1 MLRREQQRCQGI
13 VTVVQC
19 GDVGAHNAVRREGGR
34 DKRAARLGQVRG
46 LQDAP
51 LDQSAFYL
59 VLAWEGAAEAP
70 ALRQRR
76 LEQRTR
82 LRQRELHQWRALLAV
97 VLDERRPLASV
108 HAPGAVEVLQ
118 PVAAPIQQ
126 DHQRLQVAVRQPPAQ
141 DEDLLAALAPLLHPT
156 GVEALLAWRRGGDA
170 TLGQRLQGAARL
182 PPRLRGRRG
191 GGRQQLEQRRRLRR
205 LVVRELLDQKGQQ
218 VRVQGRDLL
227 DQPRVLGAVWPRLG
241 ERQQLVELREPRGRN
256 VLHRPAFLVLRLG
269 ADEGDDEVD
278 DPDQQDRP

>member
-1 MLRREQQRCQGI
+1 MLRREQQRRQGI
-13 VTVVQC
+13 VAVVQR

-34 DKRAARLGQVRG
+34 DKRAAGLGQVCG
-46 LQDAP
+46 VQDAS
-51 LDQSAFYL
+51 LDHSALYL
-59 VLAWEGAAEAP
+59 IRAREGAAEAP
-70 ALRQRR
+70 ALRQRG
-76 LEQRTR
+76 LEQRPR
-82 LRQRELHQWRALLAV
+82 LRQCELRQWRALLAV
-97 VLDERRPLASV
+97 VLEERRPLASV

-126 DHQRLQVAVRQPPAQ
+126 EHQRLQVAVRQPPAQ
-141 DEDLLAALAPLLHPT
+141 DEDLLAALASLLHPT
-156 GVEALLAWRRGGDA
+156 GVEALLAWWRGGDT

-191 GGRQQLEQRRRLRR
+191 GGRQQLGQRRRVRP
-205 LVVRELLDQKGQQ
+205 LVVAPLLGQKGQQ

-227 DQPRVLGAVWPRLG
+227 DQPRVLRAIWPRLG
-241 ERQQLVELREPRGRN
+241 ERQQLVELREPRGRH
-256 VLHRPAFLVLRLG
+256 VLHRPAFLALRLG